1 MPIWSLLVHFLSL
14 KQVDTLPP
22 PRGCGGESFLFASK
36 GNCQVLGLNFIKFK
50 KTKKMRMTSVTSVT
64 EYLFL

>member
-1 MPIWSLLVHFLSL
+1 MEFTCSFFIPKTSRHSSSF
-14 KQVDTLPP
+14 KE
-22 PRGCGGESFLFASK
+22 GGGESFLFASK
-36 GNCQVLGLNFIKFK
+36 GNCRVLGLNFIKFK